1 MTVFPLCVSKSL
13 LLIKTSVTGESASGS
28 VLRLGAF
35 IAKSQGLISAGGTKI
50 PLAAQYSQKEIIIM
64 RRKHWIYSN
73 YLANSE

>member
-1 MTVFPLCVSKSL
+1 MVR
-13 LLIKTSVTGESASGS
+13 SGS
-28 VLRLGAF
+28 KLYIRGQGNSLKVQWVGICAF